1 MLVKQIHNLRPLMS
15 APSPATLGAGMNF
28 GFYSFLCVTRIM
40 QELEEPHKRYSKIA
54 NVLLDCLES
63 EEADQRWSLWENF
76 SLTLWDWPLLPL
88 CFYSKG
94 STPASGQDLLC
105 RHRDCHTLERLHG
118 GGCRGRGESGPRGRV
133 RGHRLWGRRQ
143 LMVRTCGS
151 KTSESLETNSQV
163 TLILRPIKYH
173 FNYCLRWSEYLS
185 PK

>member
-28 GFYSFLCVTRIM
+28 GFYSILFVTRIM

-118 GGCRGRGESGPRGRV
+118 GGCRGRGESGPRDPACHGEDS
-133 RGHRLWGRRQ
+133 RGWSLA
-143 LMVRTCGS
+143 VRTRVCGRLFYFM
-151 KTSESLETNSQV
+151 KLD
-163 TLILRPIKYH
+163 I
-173 FNYCLRWSEYLS
+173 FS
-185 PK
+185 PKPIICKKSTLVYIHIPFPKWVN